1 MPDWL
6 SRDYAGAPFVLF
18 GTAHLGTLA
27 LICTSCLL
35 LAWFGRRPAATPP
48 RKTALRYGLAAL
60 LLITHIAWDG
70 WQIAAGV
77 WTIDW
82 SLPLHICQLAQLL
95 SVVMLLTRSR
105 GLFDVLYFWGVVGV
119 TQALLTPNLSIH
131 GFPHIAFL
139 AYFVSHGATLLAVT
153 YILTAEGYRPGW
165 GSLGRSW
172 LAVHLLLPLIVLV
185 NLATGGNYWFLA
197 HPPATPS
204 LLDYLGPWPWYI
216 LAIELIGLGLF
227 VLALLPFVWNRPTRD
242 ARRMAQ

>member
-6 SRDYAGAPFVLF
+6 RRDYAGSPFVLF

-27 LICTSCLL
+27 LIVTSCLL
-35 LAWFGRRPAATPP
+35 LAWFCRGPAATPP
-48 RKTALRYGLAAL
+48 RKAAIRYGLAAL
-60 LLITHIAWDG
+60 LPATQIAWDG
-70 WQIAAGV
+70 WQIVAGV

-105 GLFDVLYFWGVVGV
+105 RLFDVLYFWGVVGV
-119 TQALLTPNLSIH
+119 TQALLTPNLSMH

-139 AYFVSHGATLLAVT
+139 AYFLSHGATLLAVT
-153 YILTAEGYRPGW
+153 YMLAAEGYRPGW

-172 LAVHLLLPLIVLV
+172 LALHLLLPLIVLV

-197 HPPATPS
+197 HPPTTPS
-204 LLDYLGPWPWYI
+204 LIDYLGPWPWYI
-216 LAIELIGLGLF
+216 PAIELIGLGLF
-227 VLALLPFVWNRPTRD
+227 VLALLPFVWNRPAR
-242 ARRMAQ
+242 AKRRMAQ